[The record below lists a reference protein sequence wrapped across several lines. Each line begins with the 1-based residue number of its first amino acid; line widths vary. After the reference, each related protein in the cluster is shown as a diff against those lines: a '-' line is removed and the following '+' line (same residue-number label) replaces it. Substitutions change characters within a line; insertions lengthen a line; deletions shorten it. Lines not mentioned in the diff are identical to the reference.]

1 MLDRCGERTASCPG
15 MPGLRGS
22 RWHVVA
28 TLLGLGLC
36 LAPPEAR
43 ADPYSFHVEG
53 AASVA
58 WTDNTANRP
67 EVAGE
72 NETIPEAGFFTQFRP
87 SLLFTYEAPRSVHV
101 SAASVDVNLF
111 ESQEPANTYNGSLV
125 HSSLFALS
133 PVMEAGLGATLGFGR
148 VDPLILQQ
156 AGEIQGD
163 TTFKSGAVNQ
173 SARWQASRD
182 WRLDQ
187 GFGLNI
193 VSTEQGGGET
203 LASSVSMSLGADR
216 AWARTAMGLVS
227 NISYV
232 TIDQEGEDA
241 DNTQIITS
249 LSANVRRDI
258 DPVWSLNAAAGVGFI
273 YATDPPEPPPPP
285 PPPEPEPSA
294 PDRFGFTPTGS
305 LTINYVQPLGVV
317 TANISATVGHAI
329 TPNLLLGNVT
339 NTSSATLNAGVPLPW
354 FWRNQVPVVAVAA
367 SAGVAHSRPALGD
380 SDPNWNNYS
389 ANGVASWSI
398 DDGLSMALRYQY
410 TRIDVYGDT
419 MNTAIQAPEDFFRHT
434 VLIEATGRFPSRQA
448 AQLPDRVTRRVDR
461 SNETPIGGDQN
472 EQARG
477 EGTE

>member
-1 MLDRCGERTASCPG
+1 M
-15 MPGLRGS
+15 
-22 RWHVVA
+22 A

-232 TIDQEGEDA
+232 TIDQDGNES
-241 DNTQIITS
+241 TQLITN
-249 LSANVRRDI
+249 LSANARRDL
-258 DPVWSLNAAAGVGFI
+258 DPLWSVSAAAGVGFI
-273 YATDPPEPPPPP
+273 VVTDQPEPPN
-285 PPPEPEPSA
+285 ESSFA
-294 PDRFGFTPTGS
+294 PTPTGS
-305 LTINYVQPLGVV
+305 LTVNYVQPLGVV

-419 MNTAIQAPEDFFRHT
+419 MNTAIQPPEDFFRHT

>member
-1 MLDRCGERTASCPG
+1 
-15 MPGLRGS
+15 
-22 RWHVVA
+22 VA

-232 TIDQEGEDA
+232 TIDQDGNES
-241 DNTQIITS
+241 TQLITN
-249 LSANVRRDI
+249 LSANARRDL
-258 DPVWSLNAAAGVGFI
+258 DPLWSVSAAAGVGFI
-273 YATDPPEPPPPP
+273 VVTDQPEPPN
-285 PPPEPEPSA
+285 ESSFA
-294 PDRFGFTPTGS
+294 PTPTGS
-305 LTINYVQPLGVV
+305 LTVNYVQPLGVV

-419 MNTAIQAPEDFFRHT
+419 MNTAIQPPEDFFRHT